1 MNLKTFQSQIGF
13 FHRKRNTETRTPTIS
28 LTRDTMY
35 LQTFFILKGQKTV
48 LTRLCSLLQ
57 NEIKDKDNP
66 SDVDKLKIKVV
77 RQVESCIKSTY
88 SQLISNIES
97 FTSGLSKLLPN
108 LIEAKQSETTEKILK
123 SILALNRVLR
133 SFSVEQTIESEK
145 VTEPIIRQAESVEN
159 SDYIICRICG
169 EKIHIADIEHHTGLC
184 ITAFKSESKVNEID
198 QKLENL
204 IKEFMEGPLS
214 TAWPGEEGE
223 AMHKILPQLSLLALS
238 IRCKEITTDKSD
250 APMELTNIASIA
262 KSMGSND
269 LCFLA
274 LEKSRTCS
282 AFLSVAES
290 LARSATGF
298 IPPKQPLL
306 TEFTF
311 LKRIS
316 GGAYARVFL
325 AKKTKTGDIY
335 AVKVLKRRSIQRKN
349 QVQRVLTERDI
360 LHDCISPYVVSFY
373 YSITGQNNLYL
384 FMEYIPGGD
393 LYSLLDQVGALDED
407 SAKFYIK
414 QIIGA
419 LRFLHEHGI
428 IHRDL
433 KPDNILITA
442 EGNLK
447 LTDFGLSYA
456 GAVGRQ
462 ISSDERIIGTPDYV
476 SPEVILCQSHGPTTD
491 YWSLGCIAYELI
503 TGIPPFHRDTES
515 MTLEAVITG
524 RYDPIDDCSP
534 ELTDFI
540 TKLLETDP
548 EKRLGS
554 KGIEELENH
563 PWLANDS
570 EEEEIEI
577 PFVPSLKSTVDTS
590 YFSCR
595 YEFSEDDEKDILAD
609 MNAAE
614 AASREAEAKEKK
626 VPALRK
632 RQRSG
637 TISKKEKK
645 DELHNFEVVG
655 VDQLGIQNQEAARI
669 ARRRSRAISDSFAPQ
684 SPIDFRMAEINFP
697 PISSSADNG
706 LPLRISA
713 TDDFSVSTPRRQI
726 GDKFK

>member
-1 MNLKTFQSQIGF
+1 
-13 FHRKRNTETRTPTIS
+13 
-28 LTRDTMY
+28 MY

-57 NEIKDKDNP
+57 NEIKDHENP
-66 SDVDKLKIKVV
+66 SDVDKLKMKVV
-77 RQVESCIKSTY
+77 KQVEACINSTY
-88 SQLISNIES
+88 SQLISNIEL

-133 SFSVEQTIESEK
+133 SFSVEQTVESEK
-145 VTEPIIRQAESVEN
+145 VTEPIIHKAESVEN
-159 SDYIICRICG
+159 SDFIICRICG
-169 EKIHIADIEHHTGLC
+169 EKIHVADIESHTELC
-184 ITAFKSESKVNEID
+184 IAAFKSESKVNDID
-198 QKLENL
+198 ARLDNL

-214 TAWPGEEGE
+214 TTWPGEESD

-238 IRCKEITTDKSD
+238 RRCKEITTDKSD
-250 APMELTNIASIA
+250 APMELTQIASIA
-262 KSMGSND
+262 KSMQSND

-274 LEKSRTCS
+274 LEKSRTCA

-290 LARSATGF
+290 LAKSATGF
-298 IPPKQPLL
+298 IPPKQPSL

-325 AKKTKTGDIY
+325 AKKTQTGDIY

-373 YSITGQNNLYL
+373 YSITGVNNLYL
-384 FMEYIPGGD
+384 FMEYLPGGD
-393 LYSLLDQVGALDED
+393 LYSLLEQVGALDES
-407 SAKFYIK
+407 SARFYIK
-414 QIIGA
+414 QIIEA
-419 LRFLHEHGI
+419 LQFLHEHGI

-433 KPDNILITA
+433 KPDNLLITA
-442 EGNLK
+442 DGMLK

-503 TGIPPFHRDTES
+503 SGIPPFHRDTES

-524 RYDPIDDCSP
+524 RYEPIEDCSP
-534 ELTDFI
+534 ELNDFI
-540 TKLLETDP
+540 TRLLDPDP
-548 EKRLGS
+548 ERRLGA
-554 KGIEELENH
+554 KGIEELKNH
-563 PWLANDS
+563 PWITMESDEP
-570 EEEEIEI
+570 EEV
-577 PFVPSLKSTVDTS
+577 PFVPSLSSPVDTN
-590 YFSCR
+590 YFMSR
-595 YEFSEDDEKDILAD
+595 YEFSEDDEKDIRSD
-609 MNAAE
+609 MQAAQ
-614 AASREAEAKEKK
+614 AAVEAKDEESKKDKK

-632 RQRSG
+632 RNRSG
-637 TISKKEKK
+637 TVSKKK

-655 VDQLGIQNQEAARI
+655 IDQLGLQNQEAARL

-684 SPIDFRMAEINFP
+684 SPMTIRLTNIAP
-697 PISSSADNG
+697 AASSLDVAG
-706 LPLRISA
+706 PLKISA
-713 TDDFSVSTPRRQI
+713 ADDFLVSTPRRTI
-726 GDKFK
+726 GDRFK